1 MTRKADQ
8 IDVLPP
14 EEFRL
19 KDEDIYGTGFEKN
32 LSYKLLPEDCL
43 PKHRTGSTLYAE
55 EGSEEDANVS

>member
-8 IDVLPP
+8 IDVMPP
-14 EEFRL
+14 KESRL
-19 KDEDIYGTGFEKN
+19 KDEDIYGTELEKN
-32 LSYKLLPEDCL
+32 QDFKLLPEDCL